1 MPLIAV
7 VISGQAVLFA
17 KSVILEPRPEAYAR
31 PARIAAFLG
40 ANALIWCAG
49 EPDGLRMMR
58 NQTTNF
64 GGIAA
69 QFVLG
74 SAALAV
80 VTLAFFWFQVDLAAT
95 AFTYLI
101 VILLFSLMGSFTA
114 SALLSIVAVAG
125 LAYFFVPPILHFR
138 IDPPHHV
145 VALVAFFLTSLIV
158 TRLIGSA
165 RKEKETAL
173 EAEAKLLRSEADL
186 RDSEREWREV
196 FEHNPVM
203 YFMVDAAGTVL
214 NVNSFGAAQ
223 LGYSVA
229 EMVGDSVLKVFFEED
244 RELVR
249 QCVALCLETVGQSHT
264 WEIRKVRKNGSML
277 WVRENAKALR
287 RADNQLVIL
296 IACEDITERMQAEN
310 ALRQS
315 EAYLAQAQELSRTG
329 SFGWSVATGEII
341 WSRETFRIFE
351 RDQGTNPTLQF
362 VLQRTHPEDR
372 AKVQKTIDQ
381 ASSDGKDFEHEYR
394 LLMPDGS
401 VKHVHARARARRDA
415 SGRIEFVGA
424 VTDITAAREAE
435 QKLRRSEAYLAE
447 AQHLSHTGSWSW
459 DVRRRD
465 FVYRS
470 AEVYRLFGFDP
481 NDDAVSAQAIQARI
495 PQEDLQQLGEVV
507 RQAVREKRGQ
517 LEFDFRI
524 VLPDGATRRVH
535 SVAHPVLGS
544 DGEVSEIIGTHM
556 DVTEQHT
563 AREKLE
569 KAFHEIKKSE
579 DRLRLVINTIP
590 ALVWRNRPDG
600 PAEFFNLPYL
610 DYTGLSLDQA
620 LEWGWTRAVH
630 PEDVEALL
638 ATWRTTWPS
647 GKPCEA
653 EARLR
658 RFDGEYRWFLFRTQ
672 PLRDDGGR
680 IVQWYGSA
688 TDIEDRKRT
697 EVALRES
704 EQRFRDYAEI
714 ASDWLWETGVD
725 HEVTHLSE
733 HTSAAGVAASAL
745 IGLPRWQ
752 VATDVDAEPEKW
764 RQHRVTLD
772 AHLPFR
778 DLVYPTVNRM
788 GSPIYV
794 RTSGKPV
801 FDAGG
806 KFLGYRGVSTDITAT
821 IRADQA
827 EQALRKAQAEL
838 AHVTRVTTL
847 GELTASISHEI
858 NQPLAAIVANA
869 DACLAWLDRE
879 TPDLGAAR
887 QSVEWIIDDGIRA
900 GEVIRRVRALAKK
913 TDIERSPLDINDVA
927 SAVVALVQRELLSHE
942 VSVRVELAPALPM
955 VLGDRVQLQQ
965 VIINLVMNSIEA
977 MQPVRDRP
985 RELVIQSGQDE
996 MGRVFL
1002 TVTDSGVGISTED
1015 AERMFDPFF
1024 TTKTSGLGMGLS
1036 ICRSIVE
1043 AHDGRLAV
1051 VCSQGPGARF
1061 QFVLPSHQEAVS

>member
-1 MPLIAV
+1 
-7 VISGQAVLFA
+7 
-17 KSVILEPRPEAYAR
+17 
-31 PARIAAFLG
+31 
-40 ANALIWCAG
+40 
-49 EPDGLRMMR
+49 MMR
-58 NQTTNF
+58 DQTTNF
-64 GGIAA
+64 GDIAA
-69 QFVLG
+69 QFFLG

-80 VTLAFFWFQVDLAAT
+80 VTLAFFWSQVDLATT
-95 AFTYLI
+95 AFTYLV
-101 VILLFSLMGSFTA
+101 VILLFSLMGSFIA

-138 IDPPHHV
+138 IDPPHHF

-158 TRLIGSA
+158 TRLIGRA
-165 RKEKETAL
+165 RREKEA
-173 EAEAKLLRSEADL
+173 AFEAKAELLRSEADL
-186 RDSEREWREV
+186 RDSERQWQEV

-214 NVNSFGAAQ
+214 NVNTFGAAQ

-229 EMVGDSVLKVFFEED
+229 EMVGKSVLKVFLEED
-244 RELVR
+244 HELVR
-249 QCVALCLETVGQSHT
+249 RCVALCVETVGRSHT
-264 WEIRKVRKNGSML
+264 WEIRKIRKNGSML

-287 RADNQLVIL
+287 RADDQLVIL
-296 IACEDITERMQAEN
+296 IACEDVTERMQAEQ

-329 SFGWSVATGEII
+329 SFGWSVATGEIV

-351 RDQGTNPTLQF
+351 RDQGTTPTLQF
-362 VLQRTHPEDR
+362 VLQRIHPEDR
-372 AKVQKTIDQ
+372 AKVQETLDQ

-394 LLMPDGS
+394 LLMSDDT
-401 VKHVHARARARRDA
+401 VKHVHALARARRDA
-415 SGRIEFVGA
+415 SGSIEFVGA
-424 VTDITAAREAE
+424 ITDVTAAKEAE

-447 AQHLSHTGSWSW
+447 AQRLSHTGSWSW

-470 AEVYRLFGFDP
+470 AEVFRLFGFDP
-481 NDDAVSAQAIQARI
+481 KEDAASAQAIQARI
-495 PQEDLQQLGEVV
+495 PPEDLQRLGDVV
-507 RQAVREKRGQ
+507 RQAVQEKGTHF
-517 LEFDFRI
+517 EFDFRI
-524 VLPDGATRRVH
+524 ALPDGATRRVH
-535 SVAHPVLGS
+535 SVAHPVIGG

-556 DVTEQHT
+556 DVTEQFA
-563 AREKLE
+563 ARETLE
-569 KAFHEIKKSE
+569 KAFDEIKKSE

-590 ALVWRNRPDG
+590 ALVWRNQPDG
-600 PAEFFNLPYL
+600 PAEFFNPPYL
-610 DYTGLSLDQA
+610 DYTGLSLNEA
-620 LEWGWTRAVH
+620 LQWGWISAVH
-630 PEDVEALL
+630 PDDVAGLL
-638 ATWRTTWPS
+638 GTWRTTWSS

-672 PLRDDGGR
+672 PLRDEGGK
-680 IVQWYGSA
+680 IIQWYGSA

-704 EQRFRDYAEI
+704 EQRFRDYAET
-714 ASDWLWETGVD
+714 ASDWLWETGPD
-725 HEVTHLSE
+725 HGVTHLSE
-733 HTSAAGVAASAL
+733 HTSAAAVAPSAL

-752 VATDVDAEPEKW
+752 VATDVEAEPEKW
-764 RQHRVTLD
+764 RQHQATLD

-778 DLVYPTVNRM
+778 DLVYRTFNRT
-788 GSPIYV
+788 GSQIYV
-794 RTSGKPV
+794 RTSGKPF

-806 KFLGYRGVSTDITAT
+806 NFLGYRGVSTDITAT

-847 GELTASISHEI
+847 GELTASISHEV

-869 DACLAWLDRE
+869 EACLGWLDRE
-879 TPDLGAAR
+879 TPDLAAAR

-913 TDIERSPLDINDVA
+913 TDIEKAPLEINDIA
-927 SAVVALVQRELLSHE
+927 SEVITLVERELLSHE
-942 VSVRVELAPALPM
+942 VSVRMELAPALPII
-955 VLGDRVQLQQ
+955 LGDRVQLQQ

-977 MQPVRDRP
+977 MQPVKDRP
-985 RELVIQSGQDE
+985 RELVIRSGQDE

-1002 TVTDSGVGISTED
+1002 TVTDSGVGISADDT
-1015 AERMFDPFF
+1015 ERMFDPFF
-1024 TTKTSGLGMGLS
+1024 TTKSSGLGMGLS

-1051 VCSQGPGARF
+1051 AYSKGPGATF
-1061 QFVLPSHQEAVS
+1061 QFVIPSHREAVS